1 MSSAQTASA
10 SSPSITVPRADY
22 DALQAQ
28 VQSLKTQLD
37 WFKRQLFGSKSEK
50 RQLLEPAIQA
60 DLLAKLGE
68 APSETPTPATE
79 QITYTRRTSKQQG
92 ETCVT
97 EQGLRF
103 DETVPVEVIEL
114 PAPEL
119 SGSEADQYIVID
131 EKITRRLAQRPGSY
145 VVLEY
150 HRPVLKHL
158 PSQTLTTVA
167 APSAVFEGA
176 LADVSLLA
184 GLLVD
189 KFAYHLPLYR
199 QHQRLRDA
207 GITLS
212 RATLTHPE
220 FKKPI
225 MGVHGLKEGG
235 FWSMTPDERTKP
247 HWRRGTHCRH
257 SKKFIPTMHRA
268 IRHGGDS

>member
-68 APSETPTPATE
+68 APSEMPTPATE
-79 QITYTRRTSKQQG
+79 QITYTRRTSKRQG

-114 PAPEL
+114 PAP
-119 SGSEADQYIVID
+119 SFRVPRPISISSSM
-131 EKITRRLAQRPGSY
+131 RRSPAVWRSAPAATWCWSTTARY
-145 VVLEY
+145 SSTC
-150 HRPVLKHL
+150 PV
-158 PSQTLTTVA
+158 
-167 APSAVFEGA
+167 
-176 LADVSLLA
+176 
-184 GLLVD
+184 
-189 KFAYHLPLYR
+189 
-199 QHQRLRDA
+199 
-207 GITLS
+207 
-212 RATLTHPE
+212 
-220 FKKPI
+220 
-225 MGVHGLKEGG
+225 
-235 FWSMTPDERTKP
+235 
-247 HWRRGTHCRH
+247 RH
-257 SKKFIPTMHRA
+257 
-268 IRHGGDS
+268 